1 MINIPCRLA
10 SGEGN
15 VTASPEFASMTRS
28 RLDERPIIL
37 CADDYAMTPG
47 VSAGIQELAEL
58 GRLSAASAL
67 VTTPHWPAHARC
79 LLPFRF
85 RLAIGLHLNLT
96 LGAPLGPMPNL
107 APAGEL
113 PRLKTLLGSALAGR
127 VEHDEVEKEV
137 CRQLERFESEL
148 GYAPDFIDG
157 HQHVHALPGV
167 RKAVVC
173 ALRQRY
179 LGRRPLLRD
188 PADSP
193 VAIIARGGA
202 AAKSLAVATL
212 AAGFGKLVRRLGFR
226 TNHGFSG
233 ISTFDERVPY
243 SREFERFLARP
254 GPRHLVMCHPG
265 YPDAE
270 LARLDPVVA
279 RRRAELEALRETP
292 DLPARLWRP
301 FRTCGHSELDWPN
314 GGARDA

>member
-1 MINIPCRLA
+1 
-10 SGEGN
+10 
-15 VTASPEFASMTRS
+15 VTAPPTIVNKTTQS
-28 RLDERPIIL
+28 RADERSVIL
-37 CADDYAMTPG
+37 CADDYAITPG
-47 VSAGIQELAEL
+47 VSAGIEELAEL

-67 VTTPHWPAHARC
+67 VTTRHWPAHARG
-79 LLPFRF
+79 LLPFRS
-85 RLAIGLHLNLT
+85 RLAIGLHINLT
-96 LGAPLGPMPNL
+96 LGAPLGPMPHL

-113 PRLKTLLGSALAGR
+113 PSLKTLLGKSLAGR
-127 VEHDEVEKEV
+127 VEHDEIENEI

-157 HQHVHALPGV
+157 HQHVHVLPGV
-167 RKAVVC
+167 RKAVVW

-179 LGRRPLLRD
+179 PERRPLLRD

-193 VAIIARGGA
+193 VAIIARRVA
-202 AAKSLAVATL
+202 AVKSLAIATL
-212 AAGFGKLVRRLGFR
+212 AAGFGTLVRKLGFR

-233 ISTFDERVPY
+233 VSTFDERVPY
-243 SREFERFLARP
+243 SRELVQFLARP

-279 RRRAELEALRETP
+279 RRRAELEALREAP

-301 FRTCGHSELDWPN
+301 FRTCANSELQWPN
-314 GGARDA
+314 GGAHA